1 MIKIFLKKIIPSI
14 YWEDQNSFY
23 HLYLNSHAGTFYS
36 QEGEDVLLGR
46 IFGDQ
51 STGFYVD
58 VGAHHPKRFSN
69 TFSFYKRGWRGI
81 NIDALPGSMKVF
93 QKLRPRDINLEIAIS
108 EKEQILTYYMF
119 NEPALNGF
127 SKTIST
133 KRQTDEY
140 QIVNTID
147 VSSFPLSKILNE
159 HVPFE
164 QKIDFLSVDVEGLDL
179 QVLESNDWDKF
190 RPKVI
195 LVEIIDGSLNSLMDK
210 PIYQFLVSKGYSL
223 FAKLVYTCIFK
234 IEANLTE

>member
-1 MIKIFLKKIIPSI
+1 MLKIILCSHKSKIMLINNKDIFLQKLKYDYKYLFMSPHKILREVDLKELVLES
-14 YWEDQNSFY
+14 YASNNNDF

-36 QEGEDVLLGR
+36 QEGEEVLLGR

-58 VGAHHPKRFSN
+58 VGAHHPKRYSN
-69 TFSFYKRGWRGI
+69 TYSFYKRGWRGI

-133 KRQTDEY
+133 KRQTEEY

-147 VSSFPLSKILNE
+147 VSSFSLSKILNE
-159 HVPFE
+159 HLQNQNIVY
-164 QKIDFLSVDVEGLDL
+164 QALSNQGP
-179 QVLESNDWDKF
+179 LEH
-190 RPKVI
+190 
-195 LVEIIDGSLNSLMDK
+195 L
-210 PIYQFLVSKGYSL
+210 
-223 FAKLVYTCIFK
+223 
-234 IEANLTE
+234 

>member
-1 MIKIFLKKIIPSI
+1 VIKSLLKKIIPTK
-14 YWEDQNSFY
+14 YWEAQDSYY
-23 HLYLNSHAGTFYS
+23 HLYLNNHAGTYYS
-36 QEGEDVLLGR
+36 QEGEDILLNR
-46 IFGDQ
+46 IFGKQRD
-51 STGFYVD
+51 GFYVD

-69 TFSFYKRGWRGI
+69 TYSFYKRGWRGI
-81 NIDALPGSMKVF
+81 NIDALPGSMKAF

-195 LVEIIDGSLNSLMDK
+195 LVEILDGSLNSLMDK